1 MRKPLALLLA
11 FAMVSSLVAMPV
23 AAHGSH
29 VRADPQVSD
38 DGSIVVESM
47 FSVNGGYLVVHQDQG
62 DQPGRP
68 VGVVDIDSGARS
80 NFEIQIDQ
88 QHWDEHEGNRSY
100 WVVLHRDQNPDDGG
114 FDPMV
119 DSAVT
124 GLHGSYVAAR
134 IPVGKSADGAARVLA
149 AEYNGQRAD
158 SPSVTL
164 SRVQLNQPGYV
175 VLQRVEAGAPT
186 EVVGTR
192 SLDAGTYDDLSVDI
206 DESLFESMSVDSTQ
220 SLAAT
225 LHTSDGDGSFDA
237 EHDAVVAPDGQPV
250 RTFFSFSKVENAS
263 ATTQPLINT
272 PAGTQQ
278 GTPAETVA
286 ASETPD
292 GTTESDDST
301 GATPGFG
308 LVAALVAALLAAF
321 VVRRRRG

>member
-1 MRKPLALLLA
+1 MRRPLALLLA
-11 FAMVSSLVAMPV
+11 FAMVSTLVATPV

-38 DGSIVVESM
+38 DGTIVVESM

-80 NFEIQIDQ
+80 KFEIQIDQ
-88 QHWDEHEGNRSY
+88 QYWDEHEGNRTY
-100 WVVLHRDQNPDDGG
+100 WIVLHRDKNPDDGG

-119 DSAVT
+119 DSSVT

-134 IPVGKSADGAARVLA
+134 IPVGKSADGPARVLA

-175 VLQRVEAGAPT
+175 VLQRVQAGAPT

-192 SLDAGTYDDLSVDI
+192 SLDAGSYDNLSVDI
-206 DESLFESMSVDSTQ
+206 DDSLFESMSVDGTQ

-225 LHTSDGDGSFDA
+225 LHTSDSDGSFDA
-237 EHDAVVAPDGQPV
+237 EGDGVVAPDGQPV

-272 PAGTQQ
+272 PEGTQQ
-278 GTPAETVA
+278 GTTAETAGAGETA
-286 ASETPD
+286 AE
-292 GTTESDDST
+292 TTESGEST
-301 GATPGFG
+301 GSTPGFG
-308 LVAALVAALLAAF
+308 VVAALVGTLLGAF
-321 VVRRRRG
+321 VVRRRRR

>member
-1 MRKPLALLLA
+1 MRRPLALLLA

-38 DGSIVVESM
+38 DGTLVVESM
-47 FSVNGGYLVVHQDQG
+47 FSVNGGYLVVHRDQG

-68 VGVVDIDSGARS
+68 VGVADIDSGARS

-88 QHWDEHEGNRSY
+88 QYWDEHEGNRTY
-100 WVVLHRDQNPDDGG
+100 WIVLHRDQNPDDGE

-134 IPVGKSADGAARVLA
+134 IPVGKSTDGPARVLA
-149 AEYNGQRAD
+149 AEYNGQRTD
-158 SPSVTL
+158 SASVTL

-175 VLQRVEAGAPT
+175 VIQRVQSGAPA

-192 SLDAGTYDDLSVDI
+192 SLDAGTYDNLSVDI
-206 DESLFESMSVDSTQ
+206 DGELFESMSVDDTQ
-220 SLAAT
+220 TVAAT
-225 LHTSDGDGSFDA
+225 LHTSDGDGSFQP
-237 EHDAVVAPDGQPV
+237 EHDTVVAPDGQPV

-272 PAGTQQ
+272 PEGTQQ
-278 GTPAETVA
+278 RTPAETPG
-286 ASETPD
+286 ASETP
-292 GTTESDDST
+292 GPPTESGSST
-301 GATPGFG
+301 GTTPGFG
-308 LVAALVAALLAAF
+308 VVATLVGMLLALFA
-321 VVRRRRG
+321 VQRRRP

>member
-1 MRKPLALLLA
+1 MRRPLALLLSLA
-11 FAMVSSLVAMPV
+11 LVSSMVATPV

-38 DGSIVVESM
+38 DGTIVVESM

-68 VGVVDIDSGARS
+68 VGVADIDSGARS

-88 QHWDEHEGNRSY
+88 QYWDEHDGDRTY
-100 WVVLHRDQNPDDGG
+100 WIVLHRDQNPDDGE

-134 IPVGKSADGAARVLA
+134 IPVGKSADGPARVLA

-175 VLQRVEAGAPT
+175 VLQRVQSGAPA

-206 DESLFESMSVDSTQ
+206 DGSLFESMSVDGTQ

-225 LHTSDGDGSFDA
+225 LHTADGDGSFDA
-237 EHDAVVAPDGQPV
+237 DDDTVVGGICVSFVPCPASNE
-250 RTFFSFSKVENAS
+250 FS
-263 ATTQPLINT
+263 
-272 PAGTQQ
+272 
-278 GTPAETVA
+278 
-286 ASETPD
+286 
-292 GTTESDDST
+292 
-301 GATPGFG
+301 
-308 LVAALVAALLAAF
+308 
-321 VVRRRRG
+321 